1 MNLVYKKESSS
12 KKRWDKPYFQSRV
25 VGEPFNKNKRMP
37 ISPLEIQR

>member
-1 MNLVYKKESSS
+1 MNLVYIRKVHQ